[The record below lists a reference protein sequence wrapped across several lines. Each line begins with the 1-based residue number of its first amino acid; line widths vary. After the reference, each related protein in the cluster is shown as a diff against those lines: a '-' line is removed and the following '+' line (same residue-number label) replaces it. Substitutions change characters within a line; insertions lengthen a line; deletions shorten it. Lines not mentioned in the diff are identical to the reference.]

1 MMNSRGERVFG
12 ALNYIFM
19 ALLVAVMV
27 APFINV
33 IAVSLSSEEAVIS
46 GLVYLWPKEFTLYTY
61 KAVFE
66 GSMLI
71 QSLKNTV
78 WVTVIGT
85 AVNMAMTIAA
95 AYPLSKKRLKGRN
108 PLLVFIIFTML
119 VNAGIIPNFI
129 IVKQLGLINSYWA
142 IWLTGAIS
150 TYNMIVLKTFFQSI
164 PESLEESASIDGCN
178 DLGILFR
185 IVLPLSGPALAT
197 ISLFYAVGHWN
208 SYFNILLY
216 ITSSAKATLQVRLR
230 DLINM
235 SSMDSIKNAIMDS
248 QDQQT
253 IAEESI
259 KAASIVIA
267 TVPILI
273 VYPFLQRYFVKGVM
287 IGSIK
292 G

>member
-1 MMNSRGERVFG
+1 MT
-12 ALNYIFM
+12 I
-19 ALLVAVMV
+19 LVAFMV

-33 IAVSLSSEEAVIS
+33 IAVSLSSEDAVMS
-46 GLVYLWPKEFTLYTY
+46 GFVYLWPKEFTTYTY
-61 KAVFE
+61 KAVFK

-71 QSLKNTV
+71 QSLKNTIL
-78 WVTVIGT
+78 VTVVGT
-85 AVNMAMTIAA
+85 GINMFMTIAA
-95 AYPLSKKRLKGRN
+95 AYPLSKKRLRGRN
-108 PLLVFIIFTML
+108 GILLFITLTML
-119 VNAGIIPNFI
+119 INAGMIPNFI
-129 IVKQLGLINSYWA
+129 LVKQLKLINSYWS

-150 TYNMIVLKTFFQSI
+150 TYNLIVLKTFFQSI
-164 PESLEESASIDGCN
+164 PDSLEESAAMDGCN

-197 ISLFYAVGHWN
+197 IALFYAVGHWN
-208 SYFNILLY
+208 SYFNIMLY
-216 ITSSAKATLQVRLR
+216 ITSSVKATLQVRLR

-235 SSMDSIKNAIMDS
+235 SSMDTIKNAIMDS
-248 QDQQT
+248 QEQQT